1 MKIALL
7 LSMSFC
13 AWSCNQLP
21 SLRYS
26 VSRYGLDA
34 TLVDATNGK
43 PLRRTDVSVVIDSTR
58 FELRTSRNGTLR
70 VSPLKNRYWIWF
82 GGSPETDFPI
92 ADILIEAEGFESKRI
107 EWSMFDRS
115 HLPIEDGRIQAG
127 SVEMKNR

>member
-13 AWSCNQLP
+13 AWSCFQLP

-34 TLVDATNGK
+34 TLVDATNGE
-43 PLRRTDVSVVIDSTR
+43 PLRRTDVSVVIDSSR
-58 FELRTSRNGTLR
+58 FKRRTSSNGTLR
-70 VSPLKNRYWIWF
+70 VSPLKDRYWIWF
-82 GGSPETDFPI
+82 GGFPQTDFPI

-107 EWSMFDRS
+107 EWSMFERS